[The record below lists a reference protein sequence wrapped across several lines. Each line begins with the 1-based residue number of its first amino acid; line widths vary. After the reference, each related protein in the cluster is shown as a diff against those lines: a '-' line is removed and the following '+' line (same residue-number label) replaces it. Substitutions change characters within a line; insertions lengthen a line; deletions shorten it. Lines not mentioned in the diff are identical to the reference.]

1 MSVINELKNL
11 NSLVDEAVESAQ
23 SLKRMLDINLSMSI
37 PVSTVKHMLAIVAE
51 SNAIV
56 AKDVAKKL
64 KEN

>member
-37 PVSTVKHMLAIVAE
+37 PVSTVKNMLAIVAE